1 MVSGALTLLLVG
13 SLVLGLV
20 VIGVGIVL
28 LVIGKRRN
36 DDSTSRPF
44 LAFGIT
50 ALVIGTAVFVPSL
63 LWLAMGL
70 PLTG

>member
-1 MVSGALTLLLVG
+1 MVSSTVLLIG
-13 SLVLGLV
+13 SLIVGLV

-28 LVIGKRRN
+28 LVIGKRRH

-63 LWLAMGL
+63 IWLAMGD
-70 PLTG
+70 PLAG